1 MIIRKYLFSVL
12 YRVIRFLAK
21 SLASLFQFIFGKKKD
36 LESIVEFGDS
46 NLIRI
51 NKYLGS
57 FAYSF
62 PIPKDI
68 AIEVYDLKFKS
79 PLIAA
84 SFKSEKDLIDIWLKL
99 GLGGAVFKTI
109 MSEKRNGNIR
119 PRLQQVRLERQA
131 CLVNALGLPG

>member
-1 MIIRKYLFSVL
+1 MV
-12 YRVIRFLAK
+12 
-21 SLASLFQFIFGKKKD
+21 
-36 LESIVEFGDS
+36 
-46 NLIRI
+46 IRI
-51 NKYLGS
+51 NKYLGA

-109 MSEKRNGNIR
+109 MSEKRNGNHR
-119 PRLQQVRLERQA
+119 PRLQQLRLERQA
-131 CLVNALGLPG
+131 CLVNALGLPGEGVESFSNSIIDLYSTLENIDILKYKKI